1 MRSAAIRLLRCACLW
16 RFGAPAAVLALSFAT
31 AWASTDLSPWKRL
44 PPLHL
49 ATRQIDGVT
58 WTEGMSATSAGRF
71 ADNTFNGLLTE
82 SVNDYWFYTSSPRQ
96 LFDWVVPG
104 TQDEPVAQQVRV
116 DWAHAKWTRRYAS
129 GTEFTYLY
137 SCLTP
142 GFLFSTNASRMALQA
157 RGGPWDEGE
166 PIPAVRGRAPVAIL
180 IPDAN
185 GGINVISRSTDPQ
198 WNRPQTINRLPEP
211 WVLAIYPRLPD
222 DEDPIWREY
231 FRSDTAIGVL
241 LTFGRRD
248 ISLRWWAGQL
258 TIRAP
263 GALGTVGVT
272 AAFEG
277 LLRDAGGKQW
287 APAPTAARA
296 RQLARMLHTYPLKC
310 REWYARDG
318 DWMRI
323 RNEFT
328 YHRWGDPTWQAPD
341 YAPVPPLYAWGG
353 QALGWPAFPAATNT
367 GILTAFGPYLTYP
380 GSVATYRLPIW
391 RGEYASFPRTPELPD
406 VRDSLRSSM
415 AGYFRGLRDKA
426 PRITAWG
433 PVYDPGI
440 AASFGGFNLV
450 DATDRQLMTEVAAEV
465 VRRSWSPE
473 KWQRRAERYTGLEY
487 YGGSIIAEDPSDPFG
502 VIIDDNSALGSAL
515 YGTYVYAKFSGDW
528 QLVRRLMPRMWD
540 ATRQFE
546 VLNDWAAPQ
555 TTCRTNVR
563 FSSMDMDTIALCG
576 LFGLERMSA
585 LAGTRAQADR
595 AAYLLAKI
603 APVTLLRFT
612 TPRYMDPA
620 GMEPRLFS
628 DGFDE
633 EGPMIAIARDDA
645 ALKDHLAMTFSWC
658 GQQAEIYHYYL
669 AATGADYWA
678 KWHRGFISTPEF
690 NWYEP
695 RINPDRLYSH
705 VAMRT
710 WLDFYGAWPD
720 AGLAADFDNAR
731 RKAGTGAFT
740 AEAVALYLGRSA
752 PAYITTWEPARLLG
766 AEYDPARRTLKAR
779 FEATKPGRVLLR
791 LRSAPVDVTVNGTPV
806 QTQPIIETLPLP
818 RPELGGLIAVP
829 IPPGIAEVVARW

>member
-1 MRSAAIRLLRCACLW
+1 MRSTAVRLLRDACLR
-16 RFGAPAAVLALSFAT
+16 RFGAPAAVLALSLAT

-44 PPLHL
+44 PPMHI
-49 ATRQIDGVT
+49 ATREIDGT
-58 WTEGMSATSAGRF
+58 SWTEGMSATSAGRF

-82 SVNDYWFYTSSPRQ
+82 SVNDYWFYTSAPRQ
-96 LFDWVVPG
+96 FFDWVVPG
-104 TQDEPVAQQVRV
+104 TQDEPVAEQVRI
-116 DWAHAKWTRRYAS
+116 DWTHAKWTRRYA
-129 GTEFTYLY
+129 GGREFTYLY
-137 SCLTP
+137 SCLVP
-142 GFLFSTNASRMALQA
+142 GFLLSTNASWVALQA

-180 IPDAN
+180 IPEAN
-185 GGINVISRSTDPQ
+185 GGIKVISRSADPE
-198 WNRPQTINRLPEP
+198 WSRPDTIARLPEP

-231 FRSDTAIGVL
+231 FRSDTASGVL
-241 LTFGRRD
+241 LTFERRD
-248 ISLRWWAGQL
+248 IALRWWAGEL
-258 TIRAP
+258 KIVAP
-263 GALGTVGVT
+263 GPLGTVGVS

-277 LLRDAGGKQW
+277 LLKDAGGKQW
-287 APAPTAARA
+287 DPAPAAARA

-318 DWMRI
+318 NWMRI

-328 YHRWGDPTWQAPD
+328 YQRWGDRKWQAAD
-341 YAPVPPLYAWGG
+341 YAPVPPLYAWGSR
-353 QALGWPAFPAATNT
+353 ALGWPTFPGATDT

-380 GSVATYRLPIW
+380 GNMATYRLPIW
-391 RGEYASFPRTPELPD
+391 RGEYAAFPRTNELPD
-406 VRDSLRSSM
+406 VYDSLRASIT
-415 AGYFRGLRDKA
+415 GYFRGLRDKL

-433 PVYDPGI
+433 PVYEPGI
-440 AASFGGFNLV
+440 AAPFGGFNLV
-450 DATDRQLMTEVAAEV
+450 DTGHKQLMTEVAAEV
-465 VRRSWSPE
+465 VRQSWSSE
-473 KWQRRAERYTGLEY
+473 HWQRRAERYTGLEY
-487 YGGSIIAEDPSDPFG
+487 YGGSTIAEDPSDPYG

-546 VLNDWAAPQ
+546 VLSDWAAPQ
-555 TTCRTNVR
+555 TTCRSNLR

-576 LFGLERMSA
+576 IFGLERMSA

-603 APVTLLRFT
+603 APITLLRFT
-612 TPRYMDPA
+612 MPRYVDPA
-620 GMEPRLFS
+620 GIEPRLFS

-633 EGPMIAIARDDA
+633 EGPMIAVARDDA
-645 ALKDHLAMTFSWC
+645 VFKDHLAMTFSWC

-669 AATGADYWA
+669 AATGVGYWQQ
-678 KWHRGFISTPEF
+678 WEHGFISTPEF

-705 VAMRT
+705 VAMRS
-710 WLDFYGAWPD
+710 WLDFYQAWPD

-731 RKAGTGAFT
+731 QKAGIGAFT

-752 PAYITTWEPARLLG
+752 PAYITGWEPARLLG
-766 AEYDPARRTLKAR
+766 AEYEKPANALHAR
-779 FEATKPGRVLLR
+779 FAATKSGRVLLR
-791 LRSAPVDVTVNGTPV
+791 VRSMPADVTVNGIAV
-806 QTQPIIETLPLP
+806 QAQAIAEVLPLA
-818 RPELGGLIAVP
+818 RPELGSLIAVP
-829 IPPGIAEVVARW
+829 IAPGAAEVVARW